1 MDKVFI
7 NEAFTKAINDYLKS
21 SDNIQ
26 GVTYN
31 SFLVVVLRSLVSI
44 YSELDIVNPKVMDDA
59 ELLKDNLSKFGYS
72 KTDVEVFLSNLQLF
86 LDFEKENEKRSVKN
100 KNPYFIIIQK
110 ELVDMLIKKKL
121 NFYLTEAEVIEFYD
135 LLYTPYSKN
144 PLRVSYNFLQASDVL
159 EVDRYFKIQMKENIK
174 VILPKEK
181 HYLNVK
187 AYELLNYSFDD
198 IKNMDSSDV
207 DKVNSQVYDYFKIRE
222 NAINKEYL
230 LDKAI
235 EAIERENNKVT
246 SEIFSYYLGDVTFKY
261 KEALAS
267 EPTMSSIAHSV
278 VLVRLEDA
286 KDADKAMKE
295 IKEKVDPRKWVCV
308 GVAEENV
315 LVVSRGDIVML
326 VMDDELA
333 QTIKDNFLNLE

>member
-7 NEAFTKAINDYLKS
+7 NEAFTKAINDYQIGS
-21 SDNIQ
+21 ENVQ

-31 SFLVVVLRSLVSI
+31 SFLVVVLRSLICI
-44 YSELDIVNPKVMDDA
+44 YSELDIINPKVMDDA
-59 ELLKDNLSKFGYS
+59 ELLKNNLSKFGYS
-72 KTDVEVFLSNLQLF
+72 KTNVEVFLANMQLF
-86 LDFEKENEKRSVKN
+86 LDFEKENDKRSVKN

-121 NFYLTEAEVIEFYD
+121 EFFLTEAEVREFYD

-159 EVDRYFKIQMKENIK
+159 EADKYFKLMMHNNVK

-187 AYELLNYSFDD
+187 AYELLNYSFND
-198 IKNMDSSDV
+198 IKNMEDADV
-207 DKVNSQVYDYFKIRE
+207 DKVNSAVYDYFKIRE

-235 EAIERENNKVT
+235 EAIEKKNNKVT
-246 SEIFSYYLGDVTFKY
+246 SGNGYVDILLVISVICTVLMILGIIVF
-261 KEALAS
+261 
-267 EPTMSSIAHSV
+267 I
-278 VLVRLEDA
+278 LV
-286 KDADKAMKE
+286 
-295 IKEKVDPRKWVCV
+295 
-308 GVAEENV
+308 
-315 LVVSRGDIVML
+315 
-326 VMDDELA
+326 
-333 QTIKDNFLNLE
+333 

>member
-110 ELVDMLIKKKL
+110 DLWIVNKKE
-121 NFYLTEAEVIEFYD
+121 T
-135 LLYTPYSKN
+135 
-144 PLRVSYNFLQASDVL
+144 
-159 EVDRYFKIQMKENIK
+159 
-174 VILPKEK
+174 
-181 HYLNVK
+181 
-187 AYELLNYSFDD
+187 ELLFN
-198 IKNMDSSDV
+198 
-207 DKVNSQVYDYFKIRE
+207 
-222 NAINKEYL
+222 
-230 LDKAI
+230 
-235 EAIERENNKVT
+235 
-246 SEIFSYYLGDVTFKY
+246 
-261 KEALAS
+261 
-267 EPTMSSIAHSV
+267 
-278 VLVRLEDA
+278 
-286 KDADKAMKE
+286 
-295 IKEKVDPRKWVCV
+295 
-308 GVAEENV
+308 
-315 LVVSRGDIVML
+315 
-326 VMDDELA
+326 
-333 QTIKDNFLNLE
+333 